1 MKVEYLQKLKE
12 SQKLRDIEWGL
23 CYENPYYWM
32 TNWALTLDSHD
43 PGNPIKPF
51 PDKKYIKILVDLWLK
66 YPLLLIP
73 KTRQMM
79 MSWIFTS
86 LYLWD
91 AQFHVGRLNFFQSKK
106 SEDAD
111 QLVRRAKFIYDHEPR
126 FLKRYFED
134 GKFNNLVC
142 NPQHGGQH
150 TQGKLTFPQIY
161 SEIRGIP
168 EGGDII
174 RSYTASGIFED
185 EMAFQP
191 ESSDAYTAAK
201 PTLSSMG
208 RFTGVSTAED
218 STFFDD
224 MVYDLIEV

>member
-1 MKVEYLQKLKE
+1 MKIEYLQKLKE

-23 CYENPYYWM
+23 CYDNPYYWM
-32 TNWALTLDSHD
+32 TTWAYTLDSHD
-43 PGNPIKPF
+43 PENPIKTF
-51 PDKKYIKILVDLWLK
+51 PEKEYIKILVDLWLTK
-66 YPLLLIP
+66 PLLLIP
-73 KTRQMM
+73 KTRQLM
-79 MSWIFTS
+79 MSWIFTA

-91 AQFHVGRLNFFQSKK
+91 TQFHVGRLSFFQSKK
-106 SEDAD
+106 ADDAD
-111 QLVRRAKFIYDHEPR
+111 DLVKRAKFIYDHEPR
-126 FLKRYFED
+126 FLKRYYENGSFHD
-134 GKFNNLVC
+134 LIC

-150 TQGKLTFPQIY
+150 TQGKFVLPQIY

-174 RSYTASGIFED
+174 RGYAASGIFED

-201 PTLSSMG
+201 PTLSSIG

-224 MVYDLIEV
+224 MVYDLIDI

>member
-1 MKVEYLQKLKE
+1 MDVKYLQKLQRSK
-12 SQKLRDIEWGL
+12 KLQDLEWGM
-23 CYENPYYWM
+23 CVKDPYYFM
-32 TNWALTLDSHD
+32 THWAYTLDSHD
-43 PGNPIKPF
+43 PENPKKVF
-51 PDKKYIKILVDLWLK
+51 PDKEYIKILVNLWMTK
-66 YPLLLIP
+66 PLMLVP
-73 KTRQMM
+73 KSRQMM
-79 MSWIFTS
+79 MSWIFVC

-91 AQFHVGRLNFFQSKK
+91 TQFHYGRLNFFQSKK

-111 QLVRRAKFIYDHEPR
+111 QLVRRAKFIYDHEPK
-126 FLKRYFED
+126 FLKRYYEGGQFKD
-134 GKFNNLVC
+134 LIC

-191 ESSDAYTAAK
+191 ESSAAYTAAK

-208 RFTGVSTAED
+208 KFTGVSTAED
-218 STFFDD
+218 NTFFDD
-224 MVYDLIEV
+224 MVYDLVEV

>member
-1 MKVEYLQKLKE
+1 MDLKYLQKLKE
-12 SQKLRDIEWGL
+12 STELQDIEWGN
-23 CYENPYYWM
+23 CHDDPYYFLTKWCF
-32 TNWALTLDSHD
+32 TLDSHD
-43 PGNPIKPF
+43 PENPIKTF
-51 PDKKYIKILVDLWLK
+51 PEKEYIKILVDLWMK
-66 YPLLLIP
+66 QPLLLVP
-73 KTRQMM
+73 KSRQMM
-79 MSWIFTS
+79 ISWIFTA

-91 AQFHVGRLNFFQSKK
+91 TQFHVGRLNFFQSKK

-111 QLVRRAKFIYDHEPR
+111 QLVRRAKFMFDHEPK
-126 FLKRYFED
+126 FLKRYYED
-134 GKFNNLVC
+134 GNFKELIC
-142 NPQHGGQH
+142 NPQHNGQH
-150 TQGKLTFPQIY
+150 TYGKLTFPNIY

-201 PTLSSMG
+201 PTLSSKG
-208 RFTGVSTAED
+208 KFTGVSTAED

-224 MVYDLIEV
+224 CVYDRLEI